1 MNYPFKRL
9 NLLFGWLVFVL
20 ALIVYGTSIEPT
32 SSFWDCGE
40 YIACAYKLEVGHPP
54 GAPFFLLVA
63 RVFSLL
69 GAGDPAI
76 AAKMINFMSATAS
89 AFSMMFLFW
98 TISRIARKLYASK
111 SDTDPAQNWLILGAA
126 FVGSMACTFTDTLW
140 FNAVEGEVYALSSFF
155 TALVFWCILKW
166 DEEDDHNPVSAIR
179 WIVLICL
186 LIGISIGVHL
196 LSLLTI
202 PAMVF
207 VIYFKKFKLS
217 RKGFIITGLISIALL
232 YGIQDLVIPKTVKF
246 LSDYE
251 VFFTNKLHLSF
262 GSGTLFFFVLLILSL
277 GAVIIYSFTGNQ
289 KLYKLGF
296 YSAIVL
302 SVFAVLSAL
311 SPGGMFMRL
320 VFLSALIYFLHKYKT
335 KMVILHGIFMSFTML
350 LIGYSTFFVLVIRS
364 QANTPMDENDPEN
377 ATNLLSYLLRE
388 QYEQQ
393 PLLYGQYYNAP
404 TRPSSEFGD
413 LDPLYVKD
421 ETNGNYRVL
430 DARKRAIP
438 KYEKE
443 FCTLFPRMWSNQSQ
457 YEAGYRYWGNVD
469 QHHRTK
475 VVEDRNGNPEQVE
488 IPTMAANLTYFFKYQ
503 VNYMYLRYFYWNYVG
518 RQNDAQGLG
527 NNNTEGNWASGIKF
541 VDDFKFDTDSSQK
554 LYRFKNNFGENH
566 YYALPLLL
574 GLCGLFFHFKKDKK
588 QAWIVLCFFMMT
600 GLAIVVFLNQQPS
613 QPRERDY
620 AYPGSF
626 YAFSIWIGLGVMFVF
641 EQISR
646 KQKNFRRVVM
656 AVLICL
662 IVPGLMAKE
671 GWNDHNRSERT
682 LSRDCAAD
690 YLRSCAPN
698 AILFTNGD
706 NDTFPLWYAQEV
718 EGIRTDVRVVCLSLL
733 NTDWHIKQ
741 LRRAAYE
748 GKPAPFTI
756 PQEKVEGEKMRY
768 AIIDRRNK
776 VPMPVSQA
784 LSALL
789 SEDPSTKM
797 ENGTELIDII
807 PTDSFYMDVDREKII
822 KNKVVSEKDSSRI
835 SKRMTWNLGG
845 KNYLTKSEIMMLD
858 VIAHN
863 NWERPVYF
871 STMSDDVTLGLS
883 KYLQAEGLTYRLV
896 PVEQNQEEIS
906 RGGRVNTEVMYDNVM
921 EKFEWGGMNKPGIYL
936 DETCLGMAGN
946 LRMQMIM
953 LAEGLIAEGQ
963 KEKARKVLTKC
974 LKEIPDENVPFDVRI
989 YSMCVAYYELGD
1001 LQMAKE
1007 LSRKLFDIYENDL
1020 KFYIVQ
1026 KPNRKNAYVNDM
1038 RQAKALL
1045 KNITLVAQH
1054 YQQIDLVKEFTA
1066 RLQPLLGP
1074 EDLEEN
1080 NAQQIIP

>member
-1 MNYPFKRL
+1 
-9 NLLFGWLVFVL
+9 
-20 ALIVYGTSIEPT
+20 
-32 SSFWDCGE
+32 
-40 YIACAYKLEVGHPP
+40 
-54 GAPFFLLVA
+54 
-63 RVFSLL
+63 
-69 GAGDPAI
+69 AI

-89 AFSMMFLFW
+89 AFTIMFLFW
-98 TISRIARKLYASK
+98 TITRIAGKLYK
-111 SDTDPAQNWLILGAA
+111 SEPGKNLAQDWIILGAG

-155 TALVFWCILKW
+155 TSLVFWCILKW
-166 DEEDDHNPVSAIR
+166 DEEDDRNPVSALR

-207 VIYFKKFKLS
+207 VIYFKKFKTS
-217 RKGFIITGLISIALL
+217 RKGFIITGIISIALL
-232 YGIQDLVIPKTVKF
+232 YGIQDLLIPKLVKF

-251 VFFTNKLHLSF
+251 VFFTNKIHFPF
-262 GSGTLFFFVLLILSL
+262 GSGTLIFFLFLILSL
-277 GAVIIYSFTGNQ
+277 ASIIIYSVSGKEKF
-289 KLYKLGF
+289 YKIGF

-302 SVFAVLSAL
+302 SIFAILSAA
-311 SPGGMFMRL
+311 SAGGMFTRL
-320 VFLSALIYFLHKYKT
+320 IFLSAVIYALHKYKA
-335 KMVILHGIFMSFTML
+335 KIVILNGVFMSFSML
-350 LIGYSTFFVLVIRS
+350 LIGYSSFFVLIIRS

-404 TRPSSEFGD
+404 TRPVSEFGD

-421 ETNGNYRVL
+421 EKKGNYRVL
-430 DARKRAIP
+430 DERKHSKV

-443 FCTLFPRMWSNQSQ
+443 FCTLFPRMWSNQRQ
-457 YEAGYRYWGNVD
+457 YEAGYKYWGNVD

-475 VVEDRNGNPEQVE
+475 VTEGRDGQPEQVE
-488 IPTMAANLTYFFKYQ
+488 IPTMAANLIYFFRYQ
-503 VNYMYLRYFYWNYVG
+503 INYMYLRYFYWNYVG
-518 RQNDAQGLG
+518 RQNDFQGLG
-527 NNNTEGNWASGIKF
+527 NNNTDGNWVSGIKF
-541 VDDFKFDTDSSQK
+541 IDDFKLDTDTSQK

-588 QAWIVLCFFMMT
+588 KAWIVLCFFIMT
-600 GLAIVVFLNQQPS
+600 GIAIVVFLNQQPS

-626 YAFSIWIGLGVMFVF
+626 YAFSIWIGLGVIFIF
-641 EQISR
+641 EQISK
-646 KQKNFRRVVM
+646 KQKTVRM
-656 AVLICL
+656 AILAILLCL

-671 GWNDHNRSERT
+671 GWNDHNRSQRT
-682 LSRDCAAD
+682 MSRDFAAD

-718 EGIRTDVRVVCLSLL
+718 EGIRTDIRVVCLSLL
-733 NTDWHIKQ
+733 STDWHIKQ

-748 GKPAPFTI
+748 GKPAPFSI
-756 PQEKVEGEKMRY
+756 PQEKVEGEKMQY
-768 AIIDRRNK
+768 AMVDHRTQI
-776 VPMPVSQA
+776 PMSISEA
-784 LSALL
+784 LIAIMN
-789 SEDPSTKM
+789 ENPSTKLD
-797 ENGTELIDII
+797 NGFGLIDII
-807 PTDSFYMDVDREKII
+807 PTDSFYMDVDKGTVL
-822 KNKVVSEKDSSRI
+822 KNNVVSAKDSARI
-835 SKRMTWNLGG
+835 TKRMTWNLGG

-863 NWERPVYF
+863 NWERPIYF
-871 STMSDDVTLGLS
+871 TAMSDDVTLGLA

-896 PVEQNQEEIS
+896 PIEQNQDEIN
-906 RGGRVNTEVMYDNVM
+906 RGGRVNTTVMYDNIM
-921 EKFEWGGMNKPGIYL
+921 NKFEWGGMNKKGIYL

-946 LRMQMIM
+946 MRMQMIM
-953 LAEGLIAEGQ
+953 LAEGLIAEGE
-963 KEKARKVLTKC
+963 KEKAKLVLQKC

-989 YSMCVAYYELGD
+989 YSMCVAFYELGD
-1001 LQMAKE
+1001 LQMARK
-1007 LSRKLFDIYENDL
+1007 LSKKLFDVYENDL

-1026 KPNRKNAYVNDM
+1026 KPNRRNAYLSDI
-1038 RQAKALL
+1038 RQAKAIL
-1045 KNITLVAQH
+1045 KNLTLVAQH
-1054 YQQIDLVKEFTA
+1054 YQQDDLVNEFTT

-1074 EDLEEN
+1074 EDLEEK
-1080 NAQQIIP
+1080 NAQQVIP